1 MSVACKD
8 TFWHVD
14 IAVTT
19 DIAHCNA
26 NNLKTHA
33 RTRLDDV
40 GLALYKLNESCADVA
55 TAQKANAH
63 DGRRRWGFCHR
74 DISLLADACPER
86 LYLALPVTKGV

>member
-55 TAQKANAH
+55 TAQ
-63 DGRRRWGFCHR
+63 
-74 DISLLADACPER
+74 
-86 LYLALPVTKGV
+86 